1 MYIVLL
7 LGSSLPVPVVLSLA
21 ASSSGLYP
29 QFTLNCSSSVSAA
42 SEVVWTMESR
52 PLNLSNEVGYN
63 SFQLLRDRTSS
74 TYDNL
79 LVVSLSSVD
88 DYSGQ
93 YGCSVRNSFGS
104 ASQEATFVGNL
115 AITILQY
122 YLS

>member
-1 MYIVLL
+1 
-7 LGSSLPVPVVLSLA
+7 
-21 ASSSGLYP
+21 
-29 QFTLNCSSSVSAA
+29 
-42 SEVVWTMESR
+42 MESR

-79 LVVSLSSVD
+79 LVVSLSRVD

-104 ASQEATFVGNL
+104 TSREATFVGNL
-115 AITILQY
+115 AIINNITVLSIINMLFTKLYILHDYSLIHHNFSLLKQLI
-122 YLS
+122 LSGYT